1 MKAALL
7 HEGGRLE
14 VGDAAS
20 PRREGWAL
28 IDTRA
33 AGICGT
39 ELHIIDGMLP
49 LPHFPFVIG
58 HEAAGVV
65 VEAPAGSGLS
75 PGDRVAVYNMI
86 GCGECDWCR
95 RGQDQLCL
103 DPVGQLGF
111 SLDGTFGDQIAVP
124 ARNLIP
130 LPDSVSFEDAALLS
144 CGGMTAVHAVRLGGV
159 SLGDTVVVNGVG
171 GVGLMAIQVAYD
183 AGARVIAVA
192 DSAAKAQIAR
202 DAGASDALVLGEA
215 GYADV
220 AEQVRDLT
228 SGRGATHFIELVGT
242 SDSMMAGVK
251 SLGRRGIFVSIG
263 YTTETLTFHPV
274 DLILSELQIFSSVA
288 AARDDLVTAVALAG
302 AGRLST
308 VIDTRYP
315 LADVQT
321 GLDRLRARVVSG
333 RNVVTWG

>member
-14 VGDAAS
+14 VGDAQS
-20 PRREGWAL
+20 PRHEGWAL
-28 IDTRA
+28 IDTKS

-49 LPHFPFVIG
+49 LPHYPFVIG

-65 VEAPAGSGLS
+65 VEAPEGSGLS
-75 PGDRVAVYNMI
+75 VGQRVAVYNMI

-95 RGQDQLCL
+95 YGQDQLCV

-111 SLDGTFGDQIAVP
+111 SLDGTFSDQIAVP
-124 ARNLIP
+124 ARNLIA
-130 LPDSVSFEDAALLS
+130 LPDSVSFDDAALLS

-202 DAGASDALVLGEA
+202 EAGASDALVLDDE
-215 GYADV
+215 GYSVV
-220 AEQVRDLT
+220 AEKVRDLT
-228 SGRGATHFIELVGT
+228 GGRGATHFIELVGT
-242 SDSMMAGVK
+242 SESMFAGIK
-251 SLGRRGIFVSIG
+251 TLGRRGAFVSIG
-263 YTTETLTFHPV
+263 YTTESLTFHPV
-274 DLILSELQIFSSVA
+274 DLILSELRICSSVA

-308 VIDTRYP
+308 VIDTRYR
-315 LADVQT
+315 LSDVHT

-333 RNVVTWG
+333 RNVVTWE